1 MRTKL
6 RHVGALAAV
15 TCILGLVM
23 PMPPALGETSPVA
36 DLAFAQVQNCVS
48 DPDAQLNV
56 LYVVDESGSLTRTD
70 PDGVRADA
78 IAQSLGQLAQLSES
92 RSVYTSIAM
101 FGEGYRVERPWQTLT
116 RESARQEAQWARD
129 TVGGLVGGQATNW
142 LAALEGAAESMDASP
157 ESSTACKVVV
167 WMTDGAITVPSADG
181 TTSATV
187 AALAEICAASP
198 EDGQPIDSA
207 PVIARLRTSGVNL
220 IGVLLKT
227 GETDEQ
233 ERAAMTYMKPIVE
246 GSGAVD
252 PSAFWVGDTQP
263 FPLDCGQVPIPE
275 NQAAGAFIEADDP
288 LDLAREFAA
297 LFFCIIQDCGD
308 PVDDSV
314 LRVDEGVGYFYVLIA
329 GDGWTL
335 TGPDGSLEMTADST
349 APEGVSVDTA
359 GDLRTVE
366 VRGKAV
372 RTGTWTVR
380 GAADNEVIWF
390 PFSGISLSL
399 DEVDRFAGEPT
410 ELRFS
415 ASRDGALLESL
426 EAYMPTT
433 LQVEASQPGEEAT
446 TLTCVQDAG
455 SATFVCPY
463 VPDQVGTVRLRANL
477 PLTTSGGLALPNVVY
492 QTAIQV
498 QTTPDFPRIQEPED
512 GTGFHQFSALIGRR
526 GAAQGTFTLEGPAR
540 GDGEICFPESSGI
553 AIEIDPQPERVESY
567 AFAGLPAGCVSIPQ
581 DATSEVTLVVTN
593 PVSATGTVEGSFVAT
608 LKSSNRSSEASQEVV
623 FTFASERKADPPI
636 ALLIVLGLLALAL
649 PLGLLYL
656 QSTRAARLDLK

>member
-1 MRTKL
+1 MKTSL
-6 RHVGALAAV
+6 RQVGALAAG
-15 TCILGLVM
+15 TCILGLIT
-23 PMPPALGETSPVA
+23 PMSPALGETSPVA

-78 IAQSLGQLAQLSES
+78 IAQSLGQLAQLSE
-92 RSVYTSIAM
+92 RRTVYTSIAM
-101 FGEGYRVERPWQTLT
+101 FGEGYRIERPWQPLT

-142 LAALEGAAESMDASP
+142 LAALEGAAGSMDTSP

-187 AALAEICAASP
+187 DALAEICAASA
-198 EDGQPIDSA
+198 EDGQSVDSA

-227 GETDEQ
+227 GETDDQ

-246 GSGAVD
+246 GSGTVD
-252 PSAFWVGDTQP
+252 PSAFWNGATQP
-263 FPLDCGQVPIPE
+263 FALNCGQVPIPE

-297 LFFCIIQDCGD
+297 LFFCIIQECEPIPGD
-308 PVDDSV
+308 EF
-314 LRVDEGVGYFYVLIA
+314 RVDEGVGHFYVLMA

-335 TGPDGSLEMTADST
+335 TGPEGSLEITPNST
-349 APEGVSVDTA
+349 VPAGVSVDAA

-366 VRGKAV
+366 VRGQAV

-380 GAADNEVIWF
+380 GAVDDEVIWF

-399 DEVDRFAGEPT
+399 DEIDRFAGEPT

-426 EAYMPTT
+426 EAYAPTT
-433 LQVEASQPGEEAT
+433 LQVEASQPGEEPT
-446 TLTCVQDAG
+446 PLTCVQDAR
-455 SATFVCPY
+455 SAAFVCPY
-463 VPDQVGTVRLRANL
+463 VPDQVGTVTLRANL
-477 PLTTSGGLALPNVVY
+477 PLTTSGGLLLPSVVY

-498 QTTPDFPRIQEPED
+498 QTTPDFPRIQEPQD

-553 AIEIDPQPERVESY
+553 TIAIDPQPERVESY
-567 AFAGLPAGCVSIPQ
+567 AFAGLPTGCVSITQ
-581 DATSEVTLVVTN
+581 GATSDVTLIVTN
-593 PVSATGTVEGSFVAT
+593 PVSATGTVEGSFTAT

-623 FTFASERKADPPI
+623 FTFVSERKADPPI
-636 ALLIVLGLLALAL
+636 ALLIGLGLLALAL